1 MPRENR
7 VITFGA
13 DEALRA
19 LRQYAAVV
27 ENKPLPADPFESLAI
42 DTFSSVTAEIVGANG
57 YSGSSRYVFAG
68 ERLVQALA
76 YWCSSVGVPLPR
88 RGHKTVQASNGELQL
103 SITLEAAQ
111 EDRSFAQLAA

>member
-19 LRQYAAVV
+19 LRQFAAVV
-27 ENKPLPADPFESLAI
+27 ENKPLPTDPFEALNI
-42 DTFSSVTAEIVGANG
+42 DSFSSVTAEIVRGDG
-57 YSGSSRYVFAG
+57 LSGSSRHVFAG
-68 ERLVQALA
+68 ERLTQALT

-88 RGHKTVQASNGELQL
+88 RGRKSVQASNGELQL
-103 SITLEAAQ
+103 SITLESTAEHEA
-111 EDRSFAQLAA
+111 FTQLAA

>member
-19 LRQYAAVV
+19 LRQFAAVV

-42 DTFSSVTAEIVGANG
+42 DTFSSVTAEIVGAGG
-57 YSGSSRYVFAG
+57 YSGSSRYLFSG
-68 ERLVQALA
+68 ERLVQALT
-76 YWCSSVGVPLPR
+76 YWCSSIGVPLPR
-88 RGHKTVQASNGELQL
+88 RGHKTVQSSNGELQL
-103 SITLEAAQ
+103 SITL
-111 EDRSFAQLAA
+111 DRSQEFGALARLAA

>member
-19 LRQYAAVV
+19 LRQFAAVV
-27 ENKPLPADPFESLAI
+27 ENKPLPADPFETLAI
-42 DTFSSVTAEIVGANG
+42 DDFSSVTAEIVRGDRCG
-57 YSGSSRYVFAG
+57 GSSRYVFSG

-76 YWCSSVGVPLPR
+76 YWCGSVGVPLPR
-88 RGHKTVQASNGELQL
+88 RGHKAVQASNGELQL
-103 SITLEAAQ
+103 SITLEGAQ
-111 EDRSFAQLAA
+111 DRDTFTQLAA

>member
-19 LRQYAAVV
+19 LRQFAAVV
-27 ENKPLPADPFESLAI
+27 ENKPLPTDPFEALAI
-42 DTFSSVTAEIVGANG
+42 DDFSSVTAEIVRGDG
-57 YSGSSRYVFAG
+57 CSGSSRYVFSG

-88 RGHKTVQASNGELQL
+88 RGHKVVQASNGELQL
-103 SITLEAAQ
+103 SITLEGAQ
-111 EDRSFAQLAA
+111 ERDAFTQLAA